1 MNYSVFGG
9 TGFVG
14 GNFCDCFSEN
24 VIIQKR
30 EDRKP
35 STKNILYFISTV
47 DNYNVFNNI
56 TLDVETNL
64 KVLCEVLENCKEEG
78 TAFNFISSWFISNK
92 CPRLRG

>member
-64 KVLCEVLENCKEEG
+64 KVLCEVLSQG
-78 TAFNFISSWFISNK
+78 SLSSTRVRPFLYQIQTDSS
-92 CPRLRG
+92 